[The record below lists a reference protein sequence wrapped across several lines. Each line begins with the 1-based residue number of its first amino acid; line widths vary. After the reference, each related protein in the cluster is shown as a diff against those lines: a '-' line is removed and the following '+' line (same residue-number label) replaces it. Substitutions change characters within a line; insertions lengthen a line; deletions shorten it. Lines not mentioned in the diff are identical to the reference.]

1 MHHPLKLTGLGLL
14 ALLLCACERTP
25 PVPLRPAE
33 PQIRPASSELV
44 AQSASGVSN
53 PSVPAADTVLG
64 AMGAM
69 GVTGAPATAT
79 KPEPTAGRFNGSMSR
94 AQESSA
100 MPMPG
105 QANDHSAPPTPP
117 KASSG
122 PRRD

>member
-1 MHHPLKLTGLGLL
+1 MHHPLKLTGLSLL

-33 PQIRPASSELV
+33 PQIRPASSKLV

-53 PSVPAADTVLG
+53 PSVPAADTVPG
-64 AMGAM
+64 VM

-105 QANDHSAPPTPP
+105 QANDHSAPLTPP